1 MNKTSGMMKTIC
13 HFYESCLR
21 VISESSSDNKVS
33 WNVIETKLKK
43 EIYDMT

>member
-13 HFYESCLR
+13 YFYENCLR
-21 VISESSSDNKVS
+21 VINESSSDNKVS